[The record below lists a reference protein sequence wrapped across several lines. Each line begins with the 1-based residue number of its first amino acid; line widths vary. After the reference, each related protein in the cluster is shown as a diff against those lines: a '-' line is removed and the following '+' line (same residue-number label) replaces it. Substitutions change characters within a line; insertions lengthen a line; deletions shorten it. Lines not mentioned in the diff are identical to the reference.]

1 MGTQTPIYINATVE
15 TNLIQTLSCVRM
27 EEVVP
32 MDSRKEMASTGLSA
46 THSIVGTV
54 INGIKDRF
62 KF

>member
-1 MGTQTPIYINATVE
+1 
-15 TNLIQTLSCVRM
+15 M

-32 MDSRKEMASTGLSA
+32 MDNRKQMASTGLSA
-46 THSIVGTV
+46 TQPIAGTV

>member
-1 MGTQTPIYINATVE
+1 MGTQTPSHINAKVE
-15 TNLIQTLSCVRM
+15 TNLIQTLCGVRM

-32 MDSRKEMASTGLSA
+32 MDSRKQMASTGLSA
-46 THSIVGTV
+46 TQPIAGTV